1 MAQSIPT
8 PLSMG
13 LQLHKLL
20 RHHEL
25 VLKLEE
31 RQYITNSIGEMN
43 PHQLHEPIMGLAI
56 LKQQNFSSAYYWWE
70 GDKPDQTNQRQL
82 PHWSL
87 SNGTCTPEE
96 LQGKSLTRLQV
107 LKRTVTLLWE
117 VKQNIVNNRVYPSR
131 TLQYLRDDETNNHI
145 NRSATQSILHKCFP
159 QWLESSN
166 LRRVKDILFS
176 NSRFEGVEQQRNIAD
191 IIQNDLTHVLIVLKV
206 QKEQFRAN
214 KIVQPWK

>member
-13 LQLHKLL
+13 LQLHTLL

-25 VLKLEE
+25 VLKLEG

-43 PHQLHEPIMGLAI
+43 PHELREPIMGLTI

-70 GDKPDQTNQRQL
+70 DDKPDQTNQRQL

-87 SNGTCTPEE
+87 SNDTCTPEE

-117 VKQNIVNNRVYPSR
+117 VKHNIVNNRLYPLR
-131 TLQYLRDDETNNHI
+131 TLRYLRDDETYDQI

-159 QWLESSN
+159 PWLESSN

-176 NSRFEGVEQQRNIAD
+176 SSRFEGVEQQRNITD

-206 QKEQFRAN
+206 QKENNSGQI
-214 KIVQPWK
+214 K